1 MLQRLGRG
9 ATVLVLVLAP
19 LGVLSAGGLW
29 FSEGHGASL
38 SAFSRIRPA
47 MTRGQVVDLLGRP
60 GTINRC
66 QDGSVSWF
74 YTRGT
79 FCQVKVF
86 LTPEGVVSGTD
97 HDH

>member
-1 MLQRLGRG
+1 MLHRLGRG
-9 ATVLVLVLAP
+9 TTVLLLVLAP

-29 FSEGHGASL
+29 FSEGPGASL
-38 SAFSRIRPA
+38 SALSRIRPA
-47 MTRGQVVDLLGRP
+47 MTRDQVVELLGRP
-60 GTINRC
+60 GTINRSE
-66 QDGSVSWF
+66 DGSESWF

-86 LTPEGVVSGTD
+86 LTPEGLVSGTD